1 MNRIL
6 LTLAITFG
14 IVFTLGLWIP
24 LKAMVAQELLTL
36 AWAESQARQTDK
48 KPWPWADTWPVA
60 RLQLGESAQPLI
72 VLAGAHGESLA
83 FGPGHVT
90 GSAEPGMRGPVVIA
104 GHRDTHFR
112 GLETVD
118 IDSTIRLQSRSGKW
132 SDYRVTQLRVADSR
146 QEAMDLATMSDNS
159 LLLVTCYPFNS
170 IDNQGPLRYLVEARK
185 VEPSPARATAG
196 PNRQGLADTGF

>member
-1 MNRIL
+1 MSRIL

-36 AWAESQARQTDK
+36 AWAESQ
-48 KPWPWADTWPVA
+48 A

-146 QEAMDLATMSDNS
+146 QEAMNLATMPDNS

>member
-6 LTLAITFG
+6 LTLTITFG
-14 IVFTLGLWIP
+14 IIFTFGLWIP

-104 GHRDTHFR
+104 GHRDTHFQL
-112 GLETVD
+112 LESVD
-118 IDSTIRLQSRSGKW
+118 LDSTIRLQSRNGEW
-132 SDYRVTQLRVADSR
+132 DDYRVTQLRVVDSR
-146 QEAMDLATMSDNS
+146 QEAMNIADMPDDS

-170 IDNQGPLRYLVEARK
+170 IDNQGPLRYLVQARK
-185 VEPSPARATAG
+185 VEPSLALAAPGLAG
-196 PNRQGLADTGF
+196 RRLADTGI

>member
-6 LTLAITFG
+6 LTLTITFG
-14 IVFTLGLWIP
+14 IIFTLGVWIP

-36 AWAESQARQTDK
+36 AWAESQALQTDK

-60 RLQLGESAQPLI
+60 RLQFGESAQPLI

-104 GHRDTHFR
+104 GHRDTHFQA
-112 GLETVD
+112 LKDVD
-118 IDSTIRLQSRSGKW
+118 VDSTIRLQSRKGDW
-132 SDYRVTQLRVADSR
+132 TDYRVTRLRIVDSR
-146 QEAMDLATMSDNS
+146 QEAMNIAEMPDNS
-159 LLLVTCYPFNS
+159 LLLVTCYPFDS

-185 VEPSPARATAG
+185 VGPSLARATHG
-196 PNRQGLADTGF
+196 PAQPGLADAGF